1 MGKGG
6 QNRDWG
12 YASYDVDRYDDYG
25 DDNLGYTSYENG
37 GEVNKYFDNG
47 DGGHSHSYY
56 ASKDDYN
63 LGNDP
68 DYSRQESNSR
78 ENPTVEEVQN
88 GAGGCYL
95 TTACMKHMQE
105 EFDDN
110 CEELTIL
117 RWFRDK
123 FVSEEDINHYY
134 KTAPIIVA
142 AIDKL
147 EDNKKIYEYIY
158 ENVVDAC
165 VKAIKNKDYD
175 FAYKRYKSSILAL
188 EEQYAR
194 RTLEERLAK
203 ALKLKSANN

>member
-1 MGKGG
+1 MSDFDYDKIKDMEYDPSRGRYIGKDGSELRVTPYSDG
-6 QNRDWG
+6 TG
-12 YASYDVDRYDDYG
+12 YKYDYYDSSTYDNAPHNSTHVTSDLNENWERTDNDR
-25 DDNLGYTSYENG
+25 
-37 GEVNKYFDNG
+37 DNG
-47 DGGHSHSYY
+47 TQSHS
-56 ASKDDYN
+56 S
-63 LGNDP
+63 G
-68 DYSRQESNSR
+68 S
-78 ENPTVEEVQN
+78 
-88 GAGGCYL
+88 GCYL
-95 TTACMKHMQE
+95 TSACMKHMQE

-123 FVSEEDINHYY
+123 FVSEEDIKHYY
-134 KTAPIIVA
+134 KTAPVIVA

-158 ENVVDAC
+158 ENVVAAC

-194 RTLEERLAK
+194 KNLEERLAK
-203 ALKLKSANN
+203 ALKLKPANN